1 METMED
7 PHRPLRGEEAG
18 ELLRLA
24 LRASGLELSAW
35 RRTHLFERP
44 GAEASAIFEVSACQS
59 TGGGSAELHLIAS
72 TVDLSA
78 QQRQALGAVRLD
90 PEGSPDAGST
100 DHPAP
105 VHLWVHPADPELPG
119 LPDACDPGR
128 LAQRISV
135 LRGSPVTAEQLQM
148 LVLRPLRRAVL
159 KATVKSGRT
168 EQPDAQSPA
177 ATSAEVDS
185 AETVYVKVLRPERA
199 QHQLIRHHLVPSAP
213 AAEDLGEG
221 ILLVEQAAGRPLTE
235 HLHLPGS
242 RPGTDAAALEG
253 LDLAQ
258 LTAPL
263 DALQSEDLRDAVVKL
278 PRRRTQAERLED
290 YAQIALRSGA
300 EPDRVQRLVRR
311 IRDRLLSEPGPVVPT
326 HGDFHPG
333 NIFAEVLPDVG
344 GGPALSPTAL
354 IDLDSVGPGYRA
366 DDLAC
371 LIAHLLTLPTLDP
384 QGYASVSQV
393 TDAVWTQAAL
403 RPDCSD
409 LGARVAGVLLSLL
422 PSAHTGVRRSTWLEL
437 AEMHVK
443 ECD

>member
-1 METMED
+1 MEAMED
-7 PHRPLRGEEAG
+7 PHRPLRGEQAG

-24 LRASGLELSAW
+24 LQASGLELSSW

-44 GAEASAIFEVSACQS
+44 GAEASAIFEVSARHG
-59 TGGGSAELHLIAS
+59 TAGAGVELHLIAS
-72 TVDLSA
+72 TVELTD

-105 VHLWVHPADPELPG
+105 VHLWAHPTDPELPG
-119 LPDACDPGR
+119 LPEACDPSR
-128 LAQRISV
+128 LAQRISSA
-135 LRGSPVTAEQLQM
+135 RGRQVTVEDLQM

-159 KATVKSGRT
+159 RATVRPEPQSG
-168 EQPDAQSPA
+168 
-177 ATSAEVDS
+177 S

-199 QHQLIRHHLVPSAP
+199 QHQLMRHQLVPSAP
-213 AAEDLGEG
+213 AAEDLGQG

-242 RPGTDAAALEG
+242 RSGTDAAALED

-263 DALQSEDLRDAVVKL
+263 DALAHEDLQQAVLEL

-290 YAQIALRSGA
+290 YAQIAVRSGA
-300 EPDRVQRLVRR
+300 DPDRVHRLVRR
-311 IRDRLLSEPGPVVPT
+311 IRARLLSRPGPVVPT

-333 NIFAEVLPDVG
+333 NIFAEVRPDAEG
-344 GGPALSPTAL
+344 RPALSPTAL
-354 IDLDSVGPGYRA
+354 IDLDSVGPGFRA

-393 TDAVWTQAAL
+393 TDAVWTQAVL
-403 RPDCSD
+403 HPDCSD

-437 AEMHVK
+437 AEKHVE